1 MSPWRAV
8 ATVWLAVLLCL
19 GLPSVRAANSEEPI
33 DEIAEFFREPQA
45 ATAAAPL
52 KGAFAQAVE
61 ELRFTIFPGHPWRGE
76 VVRLEI
82 SLRLRQGWMT
92 YPLRQED
99 AELANVINQFE
110 LPENTVLVP
119 VEDWQ
124 TPPPLTVQEG
134 PYRKHYYTGTVT
146 FTRRLVVRPEA
157 QPGPYALPVRG
168 RVLVCVKQ
176 GNQERCLPPE
186 TFAMQV
192 PLVILPTTVP
202 VPPQFRATLEKATG
216 TPPGSFATDDGRQV
230 TATTGPASAARVSAK
245 DSVLQRGLLAFI
257 LSGMLWGLISLA
269 TPCVFPMIP
278 ITVSFFLK
286 QAEKEHH
293 RPVFFALVYSG
304 TIVLVL
310 TLGALLLLGFFQA
323 AIQHWLTN
331 LLIGGLFV
339 YFALSLFGWYEIQLP
354 SGLARFTS
362 AREAKG
368 GVVGVVFMALTFTII
383 SFACVAP
390 FLGGF
395 AGLAPSVGN
404 ISAMIRQGQVG
415 QLLWV
420 LVILLA
426 GGLAFSITFAA
437 PFFLLAL
444 FPTWLKALPKSGN
457 WMNTVKV
464 VMGFL
469 ELAAALKFLRAAE
482 KLLLGD
488 AVLLTFDFVLGSYVA
503 IATAC
508 GLYLLGL
515 FRLPH
520 DDPETAPIGV
530 PRLLFGLAFLTLAA
544 YLLPGLYQT
553 PVANS
558 EQNTSHRV
566 RPKGAIYAWLESFLL
581 PDATPEHGLG
591 SIHRGLELA
600 LKRKQRIFLNFTGD
614 TCTNCKINENSVF
627 SLPEVRQLLN
637 QYVQVALYTDVVPP
651 AFQPSTP
658 PEWNRDFQWQ
668 TFGDAQLPLYV
679 ILEPVSEQQAKI
691 VAIYSE
697 GKINDVAGFVRFL
710 QTGLQSPA
718 HRLITIPPPP

>member
-1 MSPWRAV
+1 MPAARQSDRAEAGDGV
-8 ATVWLAVLLCL
+8 LRKPVKLGLVIMLPVWLAWWV
-19 GLPSVRAANSEEPI
+19 SASRAQEPI
-33 DEIAEFFREPQA
+33 DEVAEFFREPQA
-45 ATAAAPL
+45 VTVAPPL

-61 ELRFTIFPGHPWRGE
+61 ELRVSVFPDRPRRGE
-76 VVRLEI
+76 TVRLEVTI
-82 SLRLRQGWMT
+82 RLRPNWMT

-99 AELANVINQFE
+99 AELASAVNYFE
-110 LPENTVLVP
+110 LPDTKVLVP
-119 VEDWQ
+119 LDDWQ
-124 TPPPLTVQEG
+124 TPTPKSVQEG
-134 PYRKHYYTGTVT
+134 RYRKLYYTDAVT
-146 FTRRLVVRPEA
+146 FTRRLVVRPETE
-157 QPGPYALPVRG
+157 PGRYAFPVHL

-176 GNQERCLPPE
+176 GEQERCLPPE
-186 TFAMQV
+186 KFAVEV
-192 PLVILPTTVP
+192 PLFIVPTRVEVSP
-202 VPPQFRATLEKATG
+202 EIRSILEKASASPVGSQQPSSGGTG
-216 TPPGSFATDDGRQV
+216 ADQLGVSWTDPSTSRE
-230 TATTGPASAARVSAK
+230 K
-245 DSVLQRGLLAFI
+245 LLQRGLLAFI
-257 LSGMLWGLISLA
+257 LSGMFWGLVSLA

-286 QAEKEHH
+286 QSEKEHH

-331 LLIGGLFV
+331 FLIGALFV
-339 YFALSLFGWYEIQLP
+339 YFALSLLGWYEIQLP
-354 SGLARFTS
+354 ASLARFTS

-395 AGLAPSVGN
+395 AGLAPSLGN
-404 ISAMIRQGQVG
+404 ITAMIRQGEIG

-420 LVILLA
+420 LLVLLA
-426 GGLAFSITFAA
+426 GGLAFSVTFAA

-444 FPTWLKALPKSGN
+444 FPAWLKALPKSGS
-457 WMNTVKV
+457 WMNTIKV

-482 KLLLGD
+482 KLWLGD

-503 IATAC
+503 IAAAC

-520 DDPETAPIGV
+520 DDPEAAPIGV

-553 PVANS
+553 PVANG
-558 EQNTSHRV
+558 EQNTSLRV
-566 RPKGAIYAWLESFLL
+566 RPKGAVYAWLESFLL
-581 PDATPEHGLG
+581 PDTSGEHGLG

-614 TCTNCKINENSVF
+614 T
-627 SLPEVRQLLN
+627 
-637 QYVQVALYTDVVPP
+637 
-651 AFQPSTP
+651 
-658 PEWNRDFQWQ
+658 
-668 TFGDAQLPLYV
+668 
-679 ILEPVSEQQAKI
+679 
-691 VAIYSE
+691 
-697 GKINDVAGFVRFL
+697 
-710 QTGLQSPA
+710 
-718 HRLITIPPPP
+718 

>member
-1 MSPWRAV
+1 MLRSEPSRKPLPLALPQVRRGRVARSGRQTTSFWRAG
-8 ATVWLAVLLCL
+8 ATVLLTVLLCM
-19 GLPSVRAANSEEPI
+19 GLPSVRAANPEEPI

-45 ATAAAPL
+45 ATVAPLL

-61 ELRFTIFPGHPWRGE
+61 ELRVGVFPDHPRRGE
-76 VVRLEI
+76 VVRLEVT
-82 SLRLRQGWMT
+82 LRLRPGWMT

-134 PYRKHYYTGTVT
+134 RYRKHYYTGTVT
-146 FTRRLVVRPEA
+146 FTRRLVVYPEA
-157 QPGPYALPVRG
+157 QPGPYALPVQG

-176 GNQERCLPPE
+176 GDQERCLPPE
-186 TFAMQV
+186 NFAVRV
-192 PLVILPTTVP
+192 PLLILPTSVP

-216 TPPGSFATDDGRQV
+216 TPSGSAATDDGGGV
-230 TATTGPASAARVSAK
+230 TTMTGTTGGVSAK
-245 DSVLQRGLLAFI
+245 DSVLRRGLMAFI
-257 LSGMLWGLISLA
+257 LSGMFWGLVSLA

-331 LLIGGLFV
+331 LLIGALFV

-404 ISAMIRQGQVG
+404 ISAMLRQGQLG

-482 KLLLGD
+482 KLLLDD
-488 AVLLTFDFVLGSYVA
+488 AVLLTFDLVLGSYVA
-503 IATAC
+503 IAAAC

-520 DDPETAPIGV
+520 DDLEAAPIGV

-553 PVANS
+553 PAVSSGENAA
-558 EQNTSHRV
+558 THRV

-581 PDATPEHGLG
+581 PDATLEHGLG

-600 LKRKQRIFLNFTGD
+600 LKRKQRIFLNFTGE
-614 TCTNCKINENSVF
+614 T
-627 SLPEVRQLLN
+627 
-637 QYVQVALYTDVVPP
+637 
-651 AFQPSTP
+651 
-658 PEWNRDFQWQ
+658 
-668 TFGDAQLPLYV
+668 
-679 ILEPVSEQQAKI
+679 
-691 VAIYSE
+691 
-697 GKINDVAGFVRFL
+697 
-710 QTGLQSPA
+710 
-718 HRLITIPPPP
+718 

>member
-1 MSPWRAV
+1 MPTAMENGVLASLESPLAHRASEFVPQGPV
-8 ATVWLAVLLCL
+8 AELWSRLMAKGC
-19 GLPSVRAANSEEPI
+19 GLFRAAGGTFVFVWICFLMGSLCAAQPI
-33 DEIAEFFREPQA
+33 DEIAEFFREPQ
-45 ATAAAPL
+45 TTSITVPL

-61 ELRFTIFPGHPWRGE
+61 ELRVSIFPDHPCRGE
-76 VVRLEI
+76 VVRLDI
-82 SLRLRQGWMT
+82 AIRLKPGWMT
-92 YPLRQED
+92 YPLKQD
-99 AELANVINQFE
+99 DPDLSNVINQLD
-110 LPENTVLVP
+110 LPDNNVLVP
-119 VEDWQ
+119 VTDWEAP
-124 TPPPLTVQEG
+124 TPLTVQEG
-134 PYRKHYYTGTVT
+134 TYRKYYYKDAVT
-146 FTRRLVVRPEA
+146 FSRKLIVRPEA
-157 QPGPYALPVRG
+157 QAGSYAFPVQG

-186 TFAMQV
+186 KFSVQV
-192 PLVILPTTVP
+192 PLLILPTTVE
-202 VPPQFRATLEKATG
+202 VPAELRLALDK
-216 TPPGSFATDDGRQV
+216 PPSG
-230 TATTGPASAARVSAK
+230 SAK
-245 DSVLQRGLLAFI
+245 VEKPSSVESISGASQYRLAGKDGLLQRGLLSFI
-257 LSGMLWGLISLA
+257 LSGMFWGLVSLA

-304 TIVLVL
+304 TIVIVL

-354 SGLARFTS
+354 ASLARFTS
-362 AREAKG
+362 AREAQG
-368 GVVGVVFMALTFTII
+368 GVIGVVFMALTFTII

-404 ISAMIRQGQVG
+404 IVAMVRDGQIG
-415 QLLWV
+415 QLFWAF
-420 LVILLA
+420 VILLV

-444 FPTWLKALPKSGN
+444 FPTMLKALPKSGN

-469 ELAAALKFLRAAE
+469 ELAAALKFLRAGE
-482 KLLLGD
+482 KLLLSE

-503 IATAC
+503 IAAAC
-508 GLYLLGL
+508 GFYLLGL

-520 DDPETAPIGV
+520 DETEPSRIGV

-544 YLLPGLYQT
+544 YLLPGLYQA
-553 PVANS
+553 PAFKNS
-558 EQNTSHRV
+558 ENHATSVRV

-581 PDATPEHGLG
+581 PDTTEGEGLG

-600 LKRKQRIFLNFTGD
+600 LQRKQRIFLNFTGD
-614 TCTNCKINENSVF
+614 T
-627 SLPEVRQLLN
+627 
-637 QYVQVALYTDVVPP
+637 
-651 AFQPSTP
+651 
-658 PEWNRDFQWQ
+658 
-668 TFGDAQLPLYV
+668 
-679 ILEPVSEQQAKI
+679 
-691 VAIYSE
+691 
-697 GKINDVAGFVRFL
+697 
-710 QTGLQSPA
+710 
-718 HRLITIPPPP
+718 